1 MPAEPDP
8 APTESP
14 VPAEPVATRR
24 ATAVPLRRRLP
35 PVIALLLL
43 APWAAECSWGGF
55 AIDDFLPVLIF
66 LGPMYGGAAILI
78 RETARH
84 LGAGWPTI
92 VLLAAAFGV
101 LQAGLVDQSLFNPD
115 FLDDTQYADTAAAAE
130 ATLVP
135 GLGFSLRQAFD
146 YVGNHIVLTICAP
159 IVLIES
165 FLGADRRLRPWLGR
179 PGLAVVGV
187 LYLLGSL
194 LVFASPE
201 GRKNFLASPLQLTF
215 AAMVALALV
224 TAALL
229 PRWRHPGRMA
239 GGAWRAAEQREPRR
253 IRRVPHPLWVGLLIV
268 LVHLG
273 TDLTPGW
280 AGVAIA
286 LGLAAIVGATIAY
299 WSAGV
304 RWGQRHVLT
313 AASASVV
320 SAAAF
325 AYLVPPYSPG
335 SPAAAVAGDIAVTV
349 ITVALVGGA
358 WWRSGQ
364 GGQPATTLAAT
375 PLSREPRSG

>member
-1 MPAEPDP
+1 MPTGPDP
-8 APTESP
+8 VAGDHAAADR
-14 VPAEPVATRR
+14 PAAGVRL
-24 ATAVPLRRRLP
+24 PLRRRLL

-115 FLDDTQYADTAAAAE
+115 YLDDTQYADTRAAAE

-135 GLGFSLRQAFD
+135 GLDVSLRQAFD

-165 FLGADRRLRPWLGR
+165 FLAPERRPRPWLGR

-194 LVFASPE
+194 LIFSDINQDK
-201 GRKNFLASPLQLTF
+201 GFLASRLQLAF
-215 AAMVALALV
+215 AAVVVVALVAV
-224 TAALL
+224 ALL
-229 PRWRHPGRMA
+229 PRWR
-239 GGAWRAAEQREPRR
+239 RARPRR
-253 IRRVPHPLWVGLLIV
+253 ARRVPHPLWVGLLVV
-268 LVHLG
+268 LVRLG
-273 TDLTPGW
+273 SDLTPGW
-280 AGVAIA
+280 AGVALA
-286 LGLAAIVGATIAY
+286 LALAGAAGALIAY
-299 WSAGV
+299 WSSGNG
-304 RWGQRHVLT
+304 WGQRHVLVAGT
-313 AASASVV
+313 AGLVT
-320 SAAAF
+320 AAAF
-325 AYLVPPYSPG
+325 AYLVPPYSPA
-335 SPAAAVAGDIAVTV
+335 SPAAALAGDVAVTV

-358 WWRSGQ
+358 WWR
-364 GGQPATTLAAT
+364 L
-375 PLSREPRSG
+375 RR

>member
-1 MPAEPDP
+1 MPTGP
-8 APTESP
+8 
-14 VPAEPVATRR
+14 EPVTVGHPVAADRP
-24 ATAVPLRRRLP
+24 PLRRRLL

-115 FLDDTQYADTAAAAE
+115 YLDDTQYADTRAAAE

-135 GLGFSLRQAFD
+135 GLEFSLRQAFD

-165 FLGADRRLRPWLGR
+165 FLGPERRLRPWLGR

-187 LYLLGSL
+187 IYLFGSL
-194 LVFASPE
+194 LIFSDSS
-201 GRKNFLASPLQLTF
+201 GRKDFLASPLQVAF
-215 AAMVALALV
+215 AAVLVVALVAV
-224 TAALL
+224 AVL
-229 PRWRHPGRMA
+229 PRWRRT
-239 GGAWRAAEQREPRR
+239 RPRR
-253 IRRVPHPLWVGLLIV
+253 VRRVPHPLGVGLLVV
-268 LVHLG
+268 LVRIG
-273 TDLTPGW
+273 GDLTPGW
-280 AGVAIA
+280 PGVAIA
-286 LGLAAIVGATIAY
+286 LALAAAAGGLIAY
-299 WSAGV
+299 WSSGV
-304 RWGQRHVLT
+304 RWGQRHVLVAGT
-313 AASASVV
+313 AGLVT
-320 SAAAF
+320 AAAF
-325 AYLVPPYSPG
+325 AYLVPPYSPA
-335 SPAAAVAGDIAVTV
+335 SPAAALAGDVAVTV

-358 WWRSGQ
+358 WWRLRAS
-364 GGQPATTLAAT
+364 PAVHVAA
-375 PLSREPRSG
+375 S

>member
-1 MPAEPDP
+1 MPAEPHP
-8 APTESP
+8 AT
-14 VPAEPVATRR
+14 TDHR
-24 ATAVPLRRRLP
+24 ATADRLPLRRRLL

-92 VLLAAAFGV
+92 VLLATAFGV

-115 FLDDTQYADTAAAAE
+115 YLNDTQYADTRVAAE

-135 GLGFSLRQAFD
+135 GLEFSLRQAFD

-194 LVFASPE
+194 LIFSDS
-201 GRKNFLASPLQLTF
+201 RKGFLASPLQLTF
-215 AAMVALALV
+215 AAVVVLALIA
-224 TAALL
+224 TALL
-229 PRWRHPGRMA
+229 PRWRSR
-239 GGAWRAAEQREPRR
+239 
-253 IRRVPHPLWVGLLIV
+253 
-268 LVHLG
+268 
-273 TDLTPGW
+273 
-280 AGVAIA
+280 
-286 LGLAAIVGATIAY
+286 
-299 WSAGV
+299 
-304 RWGQRHVLT
+304 
-313 AASASVV
+313 
-320 SAAAF
+320 
-325 AYLVPPYSPG
+325 PPSEG
-335 SPAAAVAGDIAVTV
+335 
-349 ITVALVGGA
+349 
-358 WWRSGQ
+358 
-364 GGQPATTLAAT
+364 
-375 PLSREPRSG
+375 

>member
-1 MPAEPDP
+1 MPTEPDP
-8 APTESP
+8 ADSTAPQHS
-14 VPAEPVATRR
+14 ATDR
-24 ATAVPLRRRLP
+24 ATNGRLPLRRRLL

-115 FLDDTQYADTAAAAE
+115 FLDDTQYADTRAAAE

-165 FLGADRRLRPWLGR
+165 FQGADRRLRPWLGR
-179 PGLAVVGV
+179 SGLVVVG
-187 LYLLGSL
+187 LIYLLGSL
-194 LVFASPE
+194 FIFSDIN
-201 GRKNFLASPLQLTF
+201 GDKGFLASPLQLTF
-215 AAMVALALV
+215 ATLLVLALV
-224 TAALL
+224 ATALL
-229 PRWRHPGRMA
+229 PRWRRPS
-239 GGAWRAAEQREPRR
+239 PRR
-253 IRRVPHPLWVGLLIV
+253 ARRVPHPLWVGLLVV
-268 LVHLG
+268 LVRFG

-280 AGVAIA
+280 TGVAIA

-304 RWGQRHVLT
+304 RWGQRHVLV

-325 AYLVPPYSPG
+325 AYLVPPYSPA
-335 SPAAAVAGDIAVTV
+335 SPAAAVAGDIAVSV

>member
-1 MPAEPDP
+1 M
-8 APTESP
+8 PTESDP
-14 VPAEPVATRR
+14 LTADRPAADRL
-24 ATAVPLRRRLP
+24 PLRRRLL

-115 FLDDTQYADTAAAAE
+115 FLDDTQYADTRAAAE

-135 GLGFSLRQAFD
+135 GLEFSLRQAFD

-179 PGLAVVGV
+179 PGLVVVGV

-194 LVFASPE
+194 LIFSDSS
-201 GRKNFLASPLQLTF
+201 GRKDFLASPHQLAV
-215 AAMVALALV
+215 AAAVVLALV
-224 TAALL
+224 ATALL
-229 PRWRHPGRMA
+229 PRWRRPS
-239 GGAWRAAEQREPRR
+239 PRR
-253 IRRVPHPLWVGLLIV
+253 ARRAPHPLWVGLLIV
-268 LVHLG
+268 LVRFG
-273 TDLTPGW
+273 SDLTPGW
-280 AGVAIA
+280 TGVAIA
-286 LGLAAIVGATIAY
+286 LGLAAIVAATIAY
-299 WSAGV
+299 WSSGV
-304 RWGQRHVLT
+304 RWGQRHVL
-313 AASASVV
+313 AAGCASLVT
-320 SAAAF
+320 AAAF
-325 AYLVPPYSPG
+325 AYLVPPYSPA
-335 SPAAAVAGDIAVTV
+335 SPAAALAGDIAVTV

-358 WWRSGQ
+358 WWRSSEGRR
-364 GGQPATTLAAT
+364 PATTLAAT

>member
-1 MPAEPDP
+1 MPTGP
-8 APTESP
+8 AP
-14 VPAEPVATRR
+14 VAGDHAAADRPAAGVRL
-24 ATAVPLRRRLP
+24 PLRRRLL

-115 FLDDTQYADTAAAAE
+115 FLDDTQYADTRTAAE

-135 GLGFSLRQAFD
+135 GLDFSLRQAFD

-194 LVFASPE
+194 LIFTDINDDK
-201 GRKNFLASPLQLTF
+201 GFLASPLQLIF
-215 AAMVALALV
+215 AASLVLALV
-224 TAALL
+224 ATALL
-229 PRWRHPGRMA
+229 PRWRRPR
-239 GGAWRAAEQREPRR
+239 PRR
-253 IRRVPHPLWVGLLIV
+253 TRRVPQPLWVALPVV
-268 LVHLG
+268 LVRLG
-273 TDLTPGW
+273 SDLTPGW
-280 AGVAIA
+280 PGMIIA
-286 LGLAAIVGATIAY
+286 LSLAAVAGGLVAY
-299 WSAGV
+299 WSSHNG
-304 RWGQRHVLT
+304 WGQRHVLVAGT
-313 AASASVV
+313 AGLVT
-320 SAAAF
+320 AAAF
-325 AYLVPPYSPG
+325 AYLVPPYSPA
-335 SPAAAVAGDIAVTV
+335 SPAAALAGDVAVTV
-349 ITVALVGGA
+349 VTVALVGGA
-358 WWRSGQ
+358 WWRLRAS
-364 GGQPATTLAAT
+364 PAVHVAA
-375 PLSREPRSG
+375 S

>member
-1 MPAEPDP
+1 MPAEPHP
-8 APTESP
+8 AT
-14 VPAEPVATRR
+14 ADHR
-24 ATAVPLRRRLP
+24 ATAQPATADRLPLRRRLL

-92 VLLAAAFGV
+92 VLLATAFGV

-115 FLDDTQYADTAAAAE
+115 YLNDTQYADTRAAAE

-135 GLGFSLRQAFD
+135 GLEFSLRQAFD

-194 LVFASPE
+194 LIFSDS
-201 GRKNFLASPLQLTF
+201 RKGFLASPLQLTF
-215 AAMVALALV
+215 AAVVVLALIA
-224 TAALL
+224 TALL
-229 PRWRHPGRMA
+229 PRWRHPR
-239 GGAWRAAEQREPRR
+239 PRR
-253 IRRVPHPLWVGLLIV
+253 APSAAPDSTAPGSTAPDSAALGQRGAARRAPHPLWVGLLVV
-268 LVHLG
+268 LVRFG

-280 AGVAIA
+280 AGVGIA
-286 LGLAAIVGATIAY
+286 LALAATVGGLIAY
-299 WSAGV
+299 WSSRAA
-304 RWGQRHVLT
+304 WGQRHVL
-313 AASASVV
+313 AAGSASLLT
-320 SAAAF
+320 AAAF
-325 AYLVPPYSPG
+325 AYLVPPYSPAT
-335 SPAAAVAGDIAVTV
+335 PEAALAGDVAVTV

-358 WWRSGQ
+358 WWRLRRAS
-364 GGQPATTLAAT
+364 PAPAPA
-375 PLSREPRSG
+375 G